1 MARKHCDALSG
12 YSKIILDTIIS
23 TEKSGTIAEEFKQ
36 KFGFKRAT
44 TDVDS
49 VIQDESIDIVV
60 ICTPDSSHADL
71 VTKFLRV
78 SKHVLCEKP
87 LARTKNDFDV
97 IKDELEKSRKILQV
111 GMNCRFRE
119 QYSKPK
125 EIIDNGELGKLG
137 FLKSTYIVNIVDS
150 VKKKE
155 KPWWSD
161 HPPDIFPFLHGGGV
175 HCIDLLRWNGGNV
188 KKVFAKSTSFE
199 LKKELKSDTFLISLE
214 FESGV
219 LADCC
224 ISASAFR
231 PNSFE
236 FDYWL
241 TDGSIIN
248 NTKVF
253 GKKNNQANLLDEIKI
268 EQKIL
273 DLRLQF
279 QNMLESIEGN
289 KSPLNSF
296 EEAYENF
303 MVISAIEKSLR
314 EGTVISISES

>member
-12 YSKIILDTIIS
+12 YSKIILDTIVS

-125 EIIDNGELGKLG
+125 
-137 FLKSTYIVNIVDS
+137 
-150 VKKKE
+150 
-155 KPWWSD
+155 
-161 HPPDIFPFLHGGGV
+161 
-175 HCIDLLRWNGGNV
+175 
-188 KKVFAKSTSFE
+188 
-199 LKKELKSDTFLISLE
+199 
-214 FESGV
+214 
-219 LADCC
+219 
-224 ISASAFR
+224 
-231 PNSFE
+231 
-236 FDYWL
+236 
-241 TDGSIIN
+241 
-248 NTKVF
+248 
-253 GKKNNQANLLDEIKI
+253 
-268 EQKIL
+268 
-273 DLRLQF
+273 
-279 QNMLESIEGN
+279 
-289 KSPLNSF
+289 
-296 EEAYENF
+296 
-303 MVISAIEKSLR
+303 
-314 EGTVISISES
+314 